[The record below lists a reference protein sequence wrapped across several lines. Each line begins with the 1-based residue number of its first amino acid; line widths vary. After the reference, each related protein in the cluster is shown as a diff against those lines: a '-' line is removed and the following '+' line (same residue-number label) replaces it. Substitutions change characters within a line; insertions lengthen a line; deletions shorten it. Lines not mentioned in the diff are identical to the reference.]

1 MDASVFASNAFA
13 RSMCRAAAARTVDP
27 FVAHPLGLVAH
38 DFARKGKPAS
48 IVVIQFEAA
57 WAAAYF
63 EFV

>member
-1 MDASVFASNAFA
+1 MDASVFARNAFA

-38 DFARKGKPAS
+38 DFGARREAP

-57 WAAAYF
+57 SMAA
-63 EFV
+63 